1 MLRYALPLLASA
13 LFTAPALAD
22 PLEAEVD
29 LFELHIGDG
38 NEHFTFDSAVS
49 VGSDTDRFEL
59 RASGG
64 SDVGPLIDNVQLE
77 ALYVHNASDKLTL
90 LAGVRQDIRGGSDL
104 RHGSFA
110 VVVTPVDWLEIEH
123 FFYLSERGHLIGSGQ
138 LNFTLPLSD
147 TVTAEPRLNVN
158 WAAQDISQ
166 ESVGRGV
173 TDIQAALRLRKTLT
187 PLLEIYG
194 GAIHERLVGRTFDVA
209 RANGTRGRVTR
220 GILGLALRF

>member
-1 MLRYALPLLASA
+1 MLRYSLFLLASA
-13 LFTAPALAD
+13 LCAAPALAD

-29 LFELHIGDG
+29 LFELHVGNG
-38 NEHFTFDSAVS
+38 NEHFTFDSAAS

-77 ALYVHNASDKLTL
+77 ALYVHNVSDKLTL
-90 LAGVRQDIRGGSDL
+90 LAGVRQDVRGGSDL

-110 VVVTPVDWLEIEH
+110 VVVTPVDWLEVEH
-123 FFYLSERGHLIGSGQ
+123 FFYLSQRGHLIGSGQ

-147 TVTAEPRLNVN
+147 TITAEPRLNVN

-173 TDIQAALRLRKTLT
+173 TDFQAAVRVRKTLT

-194 GAIHERLVGRTFDVA
+194 GAIEERLVGRTLAIA
-209 RANGTRGRVTR
+209 RANGARGRITR
-220 GILGLALRF
+220 GIVGMALRF